1 MEHKGILIHAA
12 LLTICVASSK
22 VTVKT
27 TVTVSTTWFAGQR
40 IVVQT
45 FRKVQIAVENHFHA
59 VDQMKEQNLVAQ
71 IRTVALWM
79 KDTVQTI
86 MIAMEIFYVDQTI
99 VTPVVFRKGQIAVTS
114 NQQ

>member
-1 MEHKGILIHAA
+1 M
-12 LLTICVASSK
+12 
-22 VTVKT
+22 
-27 TVTVSTTWFAGQR
+27 
-40 IVVQT
+40 VQT
-45 FRKVQIAVENHFHA
+45 FRKVQIAVESHFHA

-99 VTPVVFRKGQIAVTS
+99 VTPVVFPKGQIAVIS

>member
-45 FRKVQIAVENHFHA
+45 FRKVQIAVESHFHA

-86 MIAMEIFYVDQTI
+86 MIATEIFCVDQTI
-99 VTPVVFRKGQIAVTS
+99 VTLVFRKGQIAVTS